1 MADEGGS
8 VDYKREQRL
17 AALEEKRK
25 KLAEAKLKNAQPRSP
40 LVATPPT
47 TPVKQLE
54 GIGSSWNDIVA
65 TIEALPPSASSTP
78 VKQVSE
84 SVIGSEATAVVP
96 KLAITLTPSIGISQ
110 IDIPP
115 KKEVQMYSR
124 GTQTTF
130 TASAV
135 ASTDADQQDEP
146 AKPDNQG
153 QKLQARSVSSELIE
167 PVHQAEQVNQ
177 DEEEEVEELKK
188 VAVMMNEGEKKA
200 TVESTDFLRFMSQ
213 TAAIMD
219 RALLLS
225 ERYDLLDGKYEE
237 MDVAPRLAIK
247 SDSKDVK
254 RVLTL
259 FDKEYSAD
267 QQLNDIDWN
276 PFEQNKVISAT
287 YDLNGGSG
295 SAVLEFNLDYDG
307 RLENR
312 LLYAAS
318 RITTAKYW
326 TSPDNT
332 YNTAAGGG
340 RLIVG
345 GSYTGQVVIWDV
357 RAAGSRTPVVSVSNS
372 NSSSHSASVGIS
384 PHKHPIYALQIID
397 NRHFASVDSLGT
409 LAIWDIYKMSHPI
422 EELALTW
429 VKTGFASDSLQK
441 DPSKL
446 DGSSL
451 AGSNPVSSATA
462 SSSSSPS
469 NEVAV
474 TGISFRDEN
483 AFFIA
488 SEDGSLFSGQRHGER
503 KGLLQHF
510 RGHQATL
517 SGVRVHPTQTSLPPH
532 FGTSSASTHSSPF
545 KYSLNDLVLTSSVDW
560 SVSLWHPKLTSKP
573 LAVFSDFND
582 YVMDVAW
589 SNHHPALF
597 AAVDSA
603 GILSIWNL
611 NSPEREIAL
620 LTNSEAAPHAL
631 HKVLWSPHQA
641 DVLIAA
647 SHTSHMHVFKVHPDI
662 VTPAGDEWTKLEHTL
677 TDCHEQILQMER
689 EEASL
694 GMETL

>member
-1 MADEGGS
+1 MNGNYS
-8 VDYKREQRL
+8 VESPAGPVAPTRVLKS
-17 AALEEKRK
+17 
-25 KLAEAKLKNAQPRSP
+25 AKML
-40 LVATPPT
+40 T
-47 TPVKQLE
+47 T
-54 GIGSSWNDIVA
+54 A
-65 TIEALPPSASSTP
+65 
-78 VKQVSE
+78 
-84 SVIGSEATAVVP
+84 
-96 KLAITLTPSIGISQ
+96 IGIAQ
-110 IDIPP
+110 IDFPP

-124 GTQTTF
+124 GTQTVL
-130 TASAV
+130 TASNTATNEADDQDMSTKTEQATHKLSTRS
-135 ASTDADQQDEP
+135 ASSD
-146 AKPDNQG
+146 
-153 QKLQARSVSSELIE
+153 LVE
-167 PVHQAEQVNQ
+167 PVEKLDDTMHNM
-177 DEEEEVEELKK
+177 DDDVEEMKK
-188 VAVMMNEGEKKA
+188 VAIMMNEAESRS
-200 TVESTDFLRFMSQ
+200 TVESTEFLRFMSQ

-237 MDVAPRLAIK
+237 MDVAPRLTTK

-276 PFEQNKVISAT
+276 PFDRNKVISAS

-326 TSPDNT
+326 SSPDST

-340 RLIVG
+340 RLILG

-357 RAAGSRTPVVSVSNS
+357 RAAGSRTPIVSVSNS
-372 NSSSHSASVGIS
+372 NSSSTSASVGIS

-397 NRHFASVDSLGT
+397 NRHFASVDTLGT

-422 EELALTW
+422 EELSLTW
-429 VKTGFASDSLQK
+429 VKAGFTPESAAK
-441 DPSKL
+441 DPSKVDATSL
-446 DGSSL
+446 SSGSL
-451 AGSNPVSSATA
+451 SSAPT
-462 SSSSSPS
+462 SSSSSAS

-483 AFFIA
+483 SFFIA

-503 KGLLQHF
+503 KGLLQHY

-517 SGVRVHPTQTSLPPH
+517 SAVRVHPTQTSLPPH
-532 FGTSSASTHSSPF
+532 FASSSASSTSSHSSPF

-560 SVSLWHPKLTSKP
+560 SVSLWHPKLTTKP

-582 YVMDVAW
+582 YVMDVSW

-611 NSPEREIAL
+611 NSSEREVAL
-620 LTNSEAAPHAL
+620 LTNSEASPHAL

-641 DVLIAA
+641 DVLVAA
-647 SHTSHMHVFKVHPDI
+647 SHTSQMHVFKIHPDI
-662 VTPAGDEWTKLEHTL
+662 VTPAADEWSKLEHTIA
-677 TDCHEQILQMER
+677 DCHEQIIQFER
-689 EEASL
+689 EETSM
-694 GMETL
+694 GIENM